1 MIPTVKQQV
10 FWKEWRGLCD
20 LQDSE
25 TVVNLLVFVQI
36 FERTFRCKE
45 PVFFEVKLKISNALI
60 GVSESPPSKT
70 SWEWVMKAENICMPG
85 TQMTLSLIGKGLVLE
100 RSTPQ
105 TKDKQVPGMF
115 NPKYGE
121 KLSPFAGLH
130 LLSSLFPVAFLLRV
144 YVQWFWPYHF
154 GHWHGALLRV
164 LLQQNNL
171 RKTNRSYP
179 FPRLGKWIAHIPQLG
194 YVKLYISL
202 KKVIS
207 NKD

>member
-1 MIPTVKQQV
+1 MGIPFSAWFLLSNNK
-10 FWKEWRGLCD
+10 FSEKNGE
-20 LQDSE
+20 DSS
-25 TVVNLLVFVQI
+25 TCRILKPWLFSFVFVQI

-45 PVFFEVKLKISNALI
+45 PVFFEVKLKICNALI

-130 LLSSLFPVAFLLRV
+130 LLSSLFAVAVLLRV

-154 GHWHGALLRV
+154 G
-164 LLQQNNL
+164 
-171 RKTNRSYP
+171 
-179 FPRLGKWIAHIPQLG
+179 PQKG
-194 YVKLYISL
+194 CTFKGPPSTE
-202 KKVIS
+202 
-207 NKD
+207 